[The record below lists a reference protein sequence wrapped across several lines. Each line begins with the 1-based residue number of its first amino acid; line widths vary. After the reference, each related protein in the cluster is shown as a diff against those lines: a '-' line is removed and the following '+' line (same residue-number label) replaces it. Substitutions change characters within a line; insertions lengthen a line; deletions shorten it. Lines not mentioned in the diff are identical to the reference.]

1 MFHTLGVMKNQVAR
15 SSEETETTRRIA
27 IERRLLHAADAVV
40 AATPLDRA
48 QMVWHYGADAE
59 RIHVIPCGVDLQQ
72 FRPQSQAVARRKL
85 GLDPDQRLLL
95 CVGRMEPLKG
105 MDCLIRALAL
115 LQQRQPAWRDQLRV
129 LLIGGGSEEQPDQWN
144 SEQRRLAALRDE
156 LDVTDAV
163 SFIGA
168 QPQQM
173 LPDYY
178 AATDVVAVPSHYES
192 FGLVA
197 LEALAC
203 ATPVVASDVG
213 GLSSTIED
221 GRSGFLVPPDN
232 PPALAAR
239 LERVLTD
246 DDLRRQIQQAAYQRA
261 LYYGWDSIAPRM
273 ALLYDDL
280 IRRGQVRRLATS
292 QLANVS

>member
-1 MFHTLGVMKNQVAR
+1 
-15 SSEETETTRRIA
+15 
-27 IERRLLHAADAVV
+27 
-40 AATPLDRA
+40 
-48 QMVWHYGADAE
+48 
-59 RIHVIPCGVDLQQ
+59 
-72 FRPQSQAVARRKL
+72 
-85 GLDPDQRLLL
+85 
-95 CVGRMEPLKG
+95 MEPLKG